1 MLISKFLND
10 HCPSILDE
18 VWLVKTRLAPVSSPW
33 ITDCSHFFAFQKSW
47 ALVEISSFTHSP
59 FLFEGSF
66 SSFNTSVRDVMPPT
80 FQNWFQR
87 AKLILRCYLTL
98 LVITWLLLYLLSQ
111 LKKIKTVNI
120 FLLYF
125 LKKSVMWKY
134 FSLDIYLYAFRPSSV
149 CHLKRVLPLSL
160 LELTQVVSLLNESV
174 LLLSWHFAYIYIL
187 LVTKIHQR
195 SKTAEQLK
203 SDIRQEWDITF
214 TKVQQL
220 FSLVPTHL

>member
-66 SSFNTSVRDVMPPT
+66 TSFNTSVRDVMPPT

-111 LKKIKTVNI
+111 LKKIKTVKNFLTLFFEKVSNVEI
-120 FLLYF
+120 FLHGHLPVCF
-125 LKKSVMWKY
+125 SSQLSLSFKKSFTSFFTWA
-134 FSLDIYLYAFRPSSV
+134 DSS
-149 CHLKRVLPLSL
+149 S
-160 LELTQVVSLLNESV
+160 
-174 LLLSWHFAYIYIL
+174 
-187 LVTKIHQR
+187 
-195 SKTAEQLK
+195 
-203 SDIRQEWDITF
+203 
-214 TKVQQL
+214 
-220 FSLVPTHL
+220 